1 MLEARLLCQ
10 HADMEA
16 VTVLVMIVAVI
27 SAAATNAIVQRRLLA
42 AGHGWFRSTA
52 VSGFTGFLTAITIIA
67 AYFIVGHLIWQLA
80 Q

>member
-1 MLEARLLCQ
+1 MGVL
-10 HADMEA
+10 
-16 VTVLVMIVAVI
+16 TVLIMIVAVI

-52 VSGFTGFLTAITIIA
+52 VSGLTGFLAAIAIIA
-67 AYFIVGHLIWQLA
+67 AYFIVGHLIWRLA

>member
-1 MLEARLLCQ
+1 
-10 HADMEA
+10 MEA
-16 VTVLVMIVAVI
+16 LTILVMIIAVV

-52 VSGFTGFLTAITIIA
+52 VSGFTGFLAAVAIIA
-67 AYFIVGHLIWQLA
+67 AYLIVGHLIWRLA